1 MYRFMVN
8 IGKEGRQALRQLEF
22 VWDYSHPKNHLSV
35 LRDCVNLQRLHI
47 GLGHFMID
55 DLRAINKKK
64 TKNQKMDIWEWMGQ
78 GEYTS
83 ELLRQLPRD
92 LELKIREVNSF
103 QDSDAQI
110 SSFFK
115 GPIKLIRP
123 NLKNDGIVE
132 KFEAELKENLR
143 CLREGRCRVATERQM
158 KRRKV

>member
-1 MYRFMVN
+1 
-8 IGKEGRQALRQLEF
+8 
-22 VWDYSHPKNHLSV
+22 
-35 LRDCVNLQRLHI
+35 
-47 GLGHFMID
+47 MID